1 MNVGQFGNPATE
13 KVTNNQNVKWKIHIC
28 IASGENGKWELNDLK

>member
-13 KVTNNQNVKWKIHIC
+13 KVTNNQNVWKIHIC
-28 IASGENGKWELNDLK
+28 IASGENGK